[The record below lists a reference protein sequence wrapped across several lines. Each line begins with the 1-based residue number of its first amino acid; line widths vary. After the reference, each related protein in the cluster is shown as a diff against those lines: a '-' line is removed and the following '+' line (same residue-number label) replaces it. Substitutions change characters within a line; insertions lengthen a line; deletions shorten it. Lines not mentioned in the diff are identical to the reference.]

1 MHAAPFAGQIMYTAN
16 LPKAEN
22 SIPITVIYHPIIATI
37 PFPMTRAALLVISAS
52 FEMHHVGMV

>member
-1 MHAAPFAGQIMYTAN
+1 MYTAN

-52 FEMHHVGMV
+52 FEMYHVGMV